1 MFNQNNRLR
10 KTKEIEKTFK
20 NGKSFYNNLLG
31 FKVLKNDLNESRFC
45 VIISAKISKK
55 AVERNKIKRRVRAV
69 INNDLGQVKKGFD
82 VIIIVTKNI
91 INLGFSD
98 LKQEIEDS
106 LKKIGIY
113 DDSFL

>member
-20 NGKSFYNNLLG
+20 NGKSFYSNVLG

-55 AVERNKIKRRVRAV
+55 AVERNKIKRRIRAIV
-69 INNDLGQVKKGFD
+69 NRDLKQIKKGFD
-82 VIIIVTKNI
+82 IIIIVTKNI
-91 INLGFSD
+91 INLEFSG
-98 LKQEIEDS
+98 LSQEVEDS
-106 LKKIGIY
+106 FKKIGVY
-113 DDSFL
+113 DN